1 MGKLIIFFLL
11 AGLTQHEIILNHS
24 NSEKDESN
32 SKKDEVSTYEYWS
45 TFSETF
51 EETADY
57 SEAESAA
64 LEAESI
70 AKDRTNLK
78 EWLAENKDNLSQ
90 VESKT
95 SNPNKC

>member
-11 AGLTQHEIILNHS
+11 VSLTQNEIIS
-24 NSEKDESN
+24 NKANAET
-32 SKKDEVSTYEYWS
+32 DEVSTYEYWS

-57 SEAESAA
+57 WQAESAA

-70 AKDRTNLK
+70 AEDRINVK
-78 EWLAENKDNLSQ
+78 EWLAENKDNLS
-90 VESKT
+90 VTET
-95 SNPNKC
+95 NTHC